1 MEYQKIFKDINNE
14 DIYDNFFGVFPS
26 NKINKFVILEKMMPE
41 KNIFFHNSNYRQR
54 RSARNTLVEHFKHF
68 SDKQIIVF

>member
-26 NKINKFVILEKMMPE
+26 NKINKFAILEKMMPE

-54 RSARNTLVEHFKHF
+54 RSVRHTLVEHFKHF